1 MIMSDGTEK
10 KTDDGAGDKANEFID
25 NIADSTIDKANDSTD
40 DKIDNVAVDKIDN
53 VAVDKIDNVAADKAN
68 DVAICRPGQ
77 IITPGQH
84 VLLRAQGREYFAVA
98 GEGKIHTDLGIVDLG
113 NLEGKSWGEVVLSHK
128 GVVFTIIKP
137 RAPDLFRH
145 MTRTGAPMMPKDI
158 GAIIAYTGLCP
169 SDDVLDAGTGSGV
182 LAAYLGTIARK
193 VITYEANEKF
203 AANASKN
210 MAKAGITNVEVRHGD
225 LLEAIK
231 TLDSEGPFDVI
242 TLDMQ
247 DAAKIVP
254 DGFRLLRPGGFL
266 TAYSPFFEQATEVRS
281 AVEKEGFA
289 EVTTIITSEQE
300 LEVSKRGTR
309 PSTRVGH
316 TGFVTIARK

>member
-1 MIMSDGTEK
+1 MSDNK
-10 KTDDGAGDKANEFID
+10 DDNSGNSDTMDSISVDSAGCEAKRVSEDQRI
-25 NIADSTIDKANDSTD
+25 S
-40 DKIDNVAVDKIDN
+40 
-53 VAVDKIDNVAADKAN
+53 
-68 DVAICRPGQ
+68 
-77 IITPGQH
+77 PGQH
-84 VLLRAQGREYFAVA
+84 VLLRAQGGREYFAVA
-98 GEGKIHTDLGIVDLG
+98 GEGKLHTDLGIVDLG
-113 NLEGKSWGEVVLSHK
+113 NLEGKSWGSVVLSHK
-128 GVVFTIIKP
+128 GTEFTVIKP

-169 SDDVLDAGTGSGV
+169 SDRVLDAGTGSGV
-182 LAAYLGTIARK
+182 LAAYLGTIACK

-203 AANASKN
+203 AANARRN
-210 MAKAGITNVEVRHGD
+210 MERAGISNVEVRHGD
-225 LLEAIK
+225 LVEAIK
-231 TLDSEGPFDVI
+231 TLDTEGPFDVI

-247 DAAKIVP
+247 EAAQVVP

-266 TAYSPFFEQATEVRS
+266 AAYSPFFEQAMEVRS
-281 AVEKEGFA
+281 AVEKEGFV
-289 EVTTIITSEQE
+289 ETFTIITSEQE

>member
-1 MIMSDGTEK
+1 
-10 KTDDGAGDKANEFID
+10 
-25 NIADSTIDKANDSTD
+25 
-40 DKIDNVAVDKIDN
+40 
-53 VAVDKIDNVAADKAN
+53 
-68 DVAICRPGQ
+68 
-77 IITPGQH
+77 
-84 VLLRAQGREYFAVA
+84 LLRAQGREYFAVA
-98 GEGKIHTDLGIVDLG
+98 GEGKLHTDLGIVDLG
-113 NLEGKSWGEVVLSHK
+113 SLEGKSWGEVVLSHK
-128 GVVFTIIKP
+128 GVEFTIIKP

-203 AANASKN
+203 AANARKN
-210 MAKAGITNVEVRHGD
+210 MARAGITNVEVRHGD
-225 LLEAIK
+225 LVEAIK
-231 TLDSEGPFDVI
+231 TLGAEGPFDVI

-247 DAAKIVP
+247 DAAKVVP

-289 EVTTIITSEQE
+289 EVTTIITNEQE

>member
-1 MIMSDGTEK
+1 MNDSTGDKI
-10 KTDDGAGDKANEFID
+10 GDKAAGSADERTGDKID
-25 NIADSTIDKANDSTD
+25 GCTGTNPAKRTIDKSVEKAGDSLI
-40 DKIDNVAVDKIDN
+40 KQADN
-53 VAVDKIDNVAADKAN
+53 KAE
-68 DVAICRPGQ
+68 
-77 IITPGQH
+77 IIHGRHITTGQH
-84 VLLRAQGREYFAVA
+84 VLLRAREGRERREFFAVA
-98 GEGKIHTDLGIVDLG
+98 GGGKLHTDLGIVDLG
-113 NLEGKSWGEVVLSHK
+113 ALEGKSWGEVVLSHK
-128 GVVFTIIKP
+128 GVEFTVIKP

-169 SDDVLDAGTGSGV
+169 TDDVLDAGTGSGV

-193 VITYEANEKF
+193 VITYEASEQF
-203 AANASKN
+203 AANARKN
-210 MAKAGITNVEVRHGD
+210 MARAGIANVDVRHGD

-231 TLDSEGPFDVI
+231 TLDAEGPFDVI

-247 DAAKIVP
+247 DAARAVP

-266 TAYSPFFEQATEVRS
+266 AAYSPFFEQATEVRS
-281 AVEKEGFA
+281 AVEKEGFT
-289 EVTTIITSEQE
+289 EVSTLITSEQE
-300 LEVSKRGTR
+300 LEVGKRGTR